1 MLYECLYVQL
11 DLKSG
16 PSDLGTKFYKNTNK
30 ISLYSQSLL
39 IFIHKTSV
47 VENHPTTTEIRD
59 LLRPTS
65 TPTGNTVCFYTRK
78 ICDAMHHGSRN
89 VLDYN
94 FKNISVT
101 LTLYHTV
108 QF

>member
-1 MLYECLYVQL
+1 MPEKQISSYVFSGIL
-11 DLKSG
+11 ALKILCHASQQASHYIHVYVSMTG
-16 PSDLGTKFYKNTNK
+16 VLSNKLVLRYAQKFFFAELG
-30 ISLYSQSLL
+30 SLVKQ
-39 IFIHKTSV
+39 
-47 VENHPTTTEIRD
+47 ER
-59 LLRPTS
+59 
-65 TPTGNTVCFYTRK
+65 TRK

-108 QF
+108 EF